1 MPRHWA
7 HGLQACLGDVVIL
20 SYYHGQLKIAELPV
34 DAFRILQ
41 ALEWEVQSG
50 SIPSTGVA
58 HMGSNLLASPPGT
71 LPNPQKQLIYRS
83 KVTRI
88 LAQLSAAIEE
98 LSADKYLCI
107 YLAANAPAVP
117 APRQS
122 DGKSEYAISRDLVYS
137 LSSQACSRR
146 A

>member
-50 SIPSTGVA
+50 SIRKRRPV
-58 HMGSNLLASPPGT
+58 L
-71 LPNPQKQLIYRS
+71 R
-83 KVTRI
+83 R
-88 LAQLSAAIEE
+88 LSG
-98 LSADKYLCI
+98 
-107 YLAANAPAVP
+107 
-117 APRQS
+117 Q
-122 DGKSEYAISRDLVYS
+122 
-137 LSSQACSRR
+137 Q
-146 A
+146 